1 MDRCALAEGVEA
13 GDGVQWECEWN
24 DKEWER
30 GNGVRNRWELV

>member
-1 MDRCALAEGVEA
+1 MDRCALAEGAEA

-30 GNGVRNRWELV
+30 GNGVRNRWGLV

>member
-1 MDRCALAEGVEA
+1 MDRRALAEGVEA

-30 GNGVRNRWELV
+30 GNEVRNRRELV